1 MGRAVFQNRES
12 LKRPGKRCWP
22 ELATSWLLGLHSIP
36 PCPCGQRRDR
46 TAAGCAGEGT
56 DNNLAAV
63 YLVLIWFCRCWA
75 APPHRKPN
83 RPAFRPG
90 KAGRV
95 FMSVE
100 RDDQERPCLHCMM
113 LELIDDFFSEY
124 PAASGEPDAIDTD
137 EVVTAIAKTVAE
149 LTCGQDG
156 AIRQQLI
163 EQLMREII
171 DYDAEFRRDAGTGA
185 IGSDA
190 RH

>member
-1 MGRAVFQNRES
+1 
-12 LKRPGKRCWP
+12 
-22 ELATSWLLGLHSIP
+22 
-36 PCPCGQRRDR
+36 
-46 TAAGCAGEGT
+46 
-56 DNNLAAV
+56 
-63 YLVLIWFCRCWA
+63 
-75 APPHRKPN
+75 
-83 RPAFRPG
+83 
-90 KAGRV
+90 
-95 FMSVE
+95 MSVE
-100 RDDQERPCLHCMM
+100 RDDQERPCLHCVMV
-113 LELIDDFFSEY
+113 ELIDDFFAEY

-156 AIRQQLI
+156 TIRQQLI

>member
-1 MGRAVFQNRES
+1 
-12 LKRPGKRCWP
+12 
-22 ELATSWLLGLHSIP
+22 
-36 PCPCGQRRDR
+36 
-46 TAAGCAGEGT
+46 
-56 DNNLAAV
+56 
-63 YLVLIWFCRCWA
+63 
-75 APPHRKPN
+75 
-83 RPAFRPG
+83 
-90 KAGRV
+90 
-95 FMSVE
+95 MSVE

-124 PAASGEPDAIDTD
+124 PAASGEPDVIDTD

-156 AIRQQLI
+156 TIRQQLI